1 MKTRLLLFAICMLW
15 TANVLAG
22 PVTLQQAQQTAYD
35 FIQQHFASGKAL
47 RRTAASLSTE
57 QPTMSEAYY
66 AFNIGND
73 EGFVLVSGDDCLG
86 PIVMYSDKGTFNTAN
101 MPDNMRSFLQDV
113 EASVRYVQQTGG
125 APSSAT
131 PRRAAGWENVEPIV
145 KAHWNQSTPYNG
157 FCPMLRYNKRD
168 QRAVTGCVAT
178 AMAQIMMVYQFPDTI
193 SADIPAYDF
202 QFQSKTYTQDGFAKG
217 TAIEW
222 EDIQFE
228 YPERHDEPDS
238 ADIAVAHLMALCGAS
253 VEMSYG
259 IGELGGS
266 QAISANAADALVK
279 YFGYKPNTVR
289 NINRYDYS
297 WTQWSELI
305 YKELLAG
312 RPVLY
317 YGQSQQNGHAF
328 ICDGYE
334 NRYGADFFHIN
345 WGWGGLSDTYVDLRV
360 CLPELQ
366 GAGGGSYGYAMS
378 QGAVVGIQPSDKDDQ
393 PLGDLLTVNYIYT
406 STESNLYTRVTPST
420 DDFKAIPVVSQVVNR
435 NNTGHNYDLGLRVID
450 LSGNTVL
457 DIPDTKWQNIN
468 FQPDMANITDK
479 ERDAVPVTITAGIPN
494 GTYRIVGT
502 HRITGTGEW
511 MLDRMSDARYIE
523 FTVDDQFLTIKKM
536 YKEPNIDLALDGDIT
551 IDGDKV
557 STHEHHARFTLK
569 NNGTDFRND
578 LYYTINES
586 MPKLFYVGTFVEV
599 NEGGKCDCDITFI
612 PDRKGENILKIYYG
626 NDQKTLLGTATVDA
640 LGSPHLTHSTIG
652 AEDFDAEIEAV
663 TNATTLTIT
672 ESMIND
678 GTADLTTGVTYR
690 VYLCYSD
697 SLDAPYTNG
706 NYGFMLIE
714 TIEDWGFD
722 IYKITQT
729 EYTDWTVSNLKI
741 GESAT
746 ETFTH
751 PDIDKR
757 PYEKETETPY
767 TQRLFFHLIVNK
779 KNTYDYFFGNTYRIA
794 ETAGIS
800 DLTIETPKATG
811 AVYNLQ
817 GKKVANRLQSLPKG
831 IYIQNGRKFVVK

>member
-1 MKTRLLLFAICMLW
+1 MLW

-35 FIQQHFASGKAL
+35 FIKQHFASGKAL
-47 RRTAASLSTE
+47 RRTTASLPTE
-57 QPTMSEAYY
+57 QLTKSEAYY

-101 MPDNMRSFLQDV
+101 MPDNMRSFLQSV

-378 QGAVVGIQPSDKDDQ
+378 QGAVVGIQPASEGDQ
-393 PLGDLLTVNYIYT
+393 PLGDLITVDHIDTYTPSNIYT
-406 STESNLYTRVTPST
+406 RLTPN
-420 DDFKAIPVVSQVVNR
+420 DDFKAMPVIYQAVNY
-435 NNTGHNYDLGLRVID
+435 NSTGHHYDLGLRVVD
-450 LSGNTVL
+450 LDGKVIL
-457 DIPDTKWQNIN
+457 DIPDTKLQNADL
-468 FQPDMANITDK
+468 QPNYGWKVTK
-479 ERDAVPVTITAGIPN
+479 ESDAVPVTITSAVPF
-494 GTYRIVGT
+494 GTYRIVAT
-502 HRITGTGEW
+502 HRITGTTEW
-511 MLDRMSDARYIE
+511 IQDLMSDARYIE
-523 FTVDDQFLTIKKM
+523 FTIDDQLLTITKV
-536 YKEPNIDLALDGDIT
+536 YKEPKVDLAIEGDIT
-551 IDGDKV
+551 ITGDNV
-557 STHEHHARFTLK
+557 STHEHHAIFTLK

-586 MPKLFYVGTFVEV
+586 WPKVFYVGTFAEV
-599 NEGGKCDCDITFI
+599 NEGGEYKCDITFI

-626 NDQKTLLGTATVDA
+626 NEQKVLLGTATIDA
-640 LGSPHLTHSTIG
+640 QGSPHLTHTTIG

-663 TNATTLTIT
+663 TNTTTLTIT
-672 ESMIND
+672 ESMTND
-678 GTADLTTGVTYR
+678 GTADLTSSNTSFR
-690 VYLCYSD
+690 VFLCYSD
-697 SLDAPYTNG
+697 SLDAPYTKG
-706 NYGFMLIE
+706 NYEYMLIE
-714 TIEDWGFD
+714 TIEDWGLY
-722 IYKITQT
+722 IYKITQE
-729 EYTDWTVSNLKI
+729 EYTDWTINNLKI
-741 GESAT
+741 GESVSKA
-746 ETFTH
+746 FTH
-751 PDIDKR
+751 LDLDKR
-757 PYEKETETPY
+757 PYKKATETPY
-767 TQRLFFHLIVNK
+767 TQRLFFHLIMEYDVNTRVIL
-779 KNTYDYFFGNTYRIA
+779 NSFFGNTYRIA